1 MPQGTNGLIVLHQEY
16 KRADATSG
24 GRFATGL
31 KGFHPQNEGVNF
43 RQAYRWGLRGQY
55 LSFVP
60 VRNLASFKEKGNND
74 ISLCTYF
81 VHANARFRLNVGKRS

>member
-60 VRNLASFKEKGNND
+60 VRNLASFKEIMIYHYAPTLFMQMQGSD
-74 ISLCTYF
+74 
-81 VHANARFRLNVGKRS
+81 